1 MGDNRKMELPLYS
14 NKLNV
19 KKFENLLSNNDQGYK
34 FFWLEAIM
42 ELIPNGNDLFTFEDV
57 INEMIVGA
65 WKTVTHYHLRLGHT
79 VNGNAENFLEHAIR
93 LLYENAKTEL
103 KNKVPSG
110 DRLLYLIGK
119 YNDVLEADKIH
130 LTDYVPYRL
139 IKPFMDKEG
148 KAYIDSK
155 NYGRF
160 IAYLNAFT
168 KIDNEFFYDIVEAD
182 SSLKRRIHINEE
194 WREFMMQNYAVIMGW
209 IRYNKAIFIQDRNP
223 GVPGVMY
230 KIASEMEAKHKS
242 LKAAREL
249 WIATVQLTG
258 RPLHEIYTGKEL
270 DINSFDLDHF
280 VPRSYVSNDELW
292 NLTPASKPTNTSKNN
307 RLPDRRF
314 LRSFVEY
321 NYYLYGLLFD
331 NSNNDVALQLMKL
344 FNKCENQHLNAVWAT
359 EKLYIP
365 GNSKE
370 QFENILEEN
379 LGMVYDSAKLQEYE
393 MWEI

>member
-1 MGDNRKMELPLYS
+1 MGDNRKMELPLYL

-42 ELIPNGNDLFTFEDV
+42 KLIPNGNDLFTFEDV

-103 KNKVPSG
+103 KNKVPSR

-194 WREFMMQNYAVIMGW
+194 WRELMMQNYAVNMGW

-230 KIASEMEAKHKS
+230 KIAPEMEAKHKY
-242 LKAAREL
+242 
-249 WIATVQLTG
+249 
-258 RPLHEIYTGKEL
+258 H
-270 DINSFDLDHF
+270 
-280 VPRSYVSNDELW
+280 
-292 NLTPASKPTNTSKNN
+292 
-307 RLPDRRF
+307 
-314 LRSFVEY
+314 
-321 NYYLYGLLFD
+321 
-331 NSNNDVALQLMKL
+331 
-344 FNKCENQHLNAVWAT
+344 
-359 EKLYIP
+359 
-365 GNSKE
+365 
-370 QFENILEEN
+370 
-379 LGMVYDSAKLQEYE
+379 
-393 MWEI
+393 

>member
-42 ELIPNGNDLFTFEDV
+42 KLIPNGNDLFTFEDV
-57 INEMIVGA
+57 INEMIVSA
-65 WKTVTHYHLRLGHT
+65 WKTVTHYHLRLGHA

-93 LLYENAKTEL
+93 LLYGNAKTEL
-103 KNKVPSG
+103 KNKVPSR

-119 YNDVLEADKIH
+119 YND
-130 LTDYVPYRL
+130 PYRL

-230 KIASEMEAKHKS
+230 KIAPEMEAKHKS

-258 RPLHEIYTGKEL
+258 RPLHEIYTGREL

-331 NSNNDVALQLMKL
+331 NSNNDVALQLMEL
-344 FNKCENQHLNAVWAT
+344 FNKCENQHLNAAWAT

-379 LGMVYDSAKLQEYE
+379 LGMVYDLSL
-393 MWEI
+393 IHI

>member
-42 ELIPNGNDLFTFEDV
+42 KLIPNGNDLFTFEDV

-103 KNKVPSG
+103 KNKVPSR
-110 DRLLYLIGK
+110 DRLLYLVGK

-230 KIASEMEAKHKS
+230 KIAPEMEAKHKS

-258 RPLHEIYTGKEL
+258 RPLYEIYTGKEL

-280 VPRSYVSNDELW
+280 VPRSYVTNDELW